1 MMLKRRMLALMLSVV
16 CCGGAILAGCSQ
28 NQGAGTSDAV
38 TSAGGKTGNDVQE
51 GTGADSGGDT
61 AGKNKLAYFFPL
73 TGDNMQYGEMLMRGS
88 ELAVELF
95 NKENGTDY
103 ITEFNDDKGDATEAV
118 NVANKIVSDSSVI
131 AGLGSLRPPAPWQQ
145 HLFLNQTSCCW

>member
-1 MMLKRRMLALMLSVV
+1 
-16 CCGGAILAGCSQ
+16 
-28 NQGAGTSDAV
+28 
-38 TSAGGKTGNDVQE
+38 
-51 GTGADSGGDT
+51 
-61 AGKNKLAYFFPL
+61 
-73 TGDNMQYGEMLMRGS
+73 MRGS

-131 AGLGSLRPPAPWQQ
+131 AGLGSYASSLR
-145 HLFLNQTSCCW
+145 HGSSTYF